1 MWIKRRDYEELKK
14 VSSKYS
20 DVMKAIHS
28 AETGAVT
35 FCDFG
40 VFMPNSAYNSYS
52 HLVDRLK
59 KEVSDL
65 KEKHWIYKQFWNT
78 ISISVV
84 NLWLMND
91 IRIFKAYTL
100 MPCKKMRI

>member
-52 HLVDRLK
+52 HLVDRLE

-65 KEKHWIYKQFWNT
+65 KEKTLDLQAILEYYKHKCGE
-78 ISISVV
+78 
-84 NLWLMND
+84 LMAD
-91 IRIFKAYTL
+91 E
-100 MPCKKMRI
+100 